1 MDHHITTISLSSS
14 AFDRRPSTMRT
25 VITIHL
31 VHNSCS
37 STPWTNKSAMTS
49 LSSLPFSCSTL
60 RVKRTIKTTLQSPF
74 QPNFYR
80 TSQSIKYGLAIF
92 SRFLGKTPYP
102 AVSQSFFFGQLFISA
117 STSSN
122 QWASSQQIV
131 HRHTL
136 QPMARRGFLPRQGS
150 QSTTSHS
157 YWAVLPQLGTFGQRN
172 YCWVDIISTKC
183 IVGGL
188 QWRSSL
194 GFSMYYRYGFQSSTS
209 LAYPS

>member
-1 MDHHITTISLSSS
+1 
-14 AFDRRPSTMRT
+14 
-25 VITIHL
+25 
-31 VHNSCS
+31 
-37 STPWTNKSAMTS
+37 MTS

-60 RVKRTIKTTLQSPF
+60 RAKPTIKTTLRSPF

-92 SRFLGKTPYP
+92 SRFLGKTLYP
-102 AVSQSFFFGQLFISA
+102 AVSQSFFGQLFISA

-122 QWASSQQIV
+122 HWASSQQIV

-136 QPMARRGFLPRQGS
+136 QPMARGGFLPRQGS

-157 YWAVLPQLGTFGQRN
+157 YWAVLPQLRTFGQPN

-183 IVGGL
+183 IAGGL
-188 QWRSSL
+188 RWRSSL
-194 GFSMYYRYGFQSSTS
+194 GFSMYYRYGFQCSTS
-209 LAYPS
+209 LVYLS